1 MAADGQ
7 RERDPRDLELVARVL
22 AGDLDAYASLVD
34 RHSDLVYSI
43 ALRIVGNRADA
54 EDVAQE
60 SFVNAFRALESFK
73 GQSKLSSWLYR
84 ITVNRALAYLKR
96 RRSTLPLDTDADDPH
111 ATRRLAAPGEDCP
124 DQILIE
130 KEFRLRVRQAIAKL
144 PPHYRAVVTLYHLQ
158 DRSYKEV
165 AEILGLPMGTVKTHL
180 HRARAMLRR
189 ALSDDDSVV

>member
-1 MAADGQ
+1 MAADVQRGQ
-7 RERDPRDLELVARVL
+7 DPRDLELVARVL
-22 AGDLDAYASLVD
+22 AGDLDAYAGLVD

-60 SFVNAFRALESFK
+60 TFLNAFRALQSFK

-84 ITVNRALAYLKR
+84 IAVNRALAYLKGR
-96 RRSTLPLDTDADDPH
+96 RHTLSLDIDADDTH
-111 ATRRLAAPGEDCP
+111 EIRSLAAPSRDHP
-124 DQILIE
+124 DQTLIE
-130 KEFRLRVRQAIAKL
+130 KEFRLRVIQAISML

-189 ALSDDDSVV
+189 ALSDDDPVV